1 MGEVCDERAV
11 DGFSYTNLAAYG
23 EQTLL
28 FLSFNVHKSAA
39 AAVSC
44 RSTEGADGPSWHS
57 RSRQKYATLMAEYVD
72 EHTAEFCSLYVEI
85 FVFGAV

>member
-1 MGEVCDERAV
+1 MKELSMGSATPILPHTENRHFC
-11 DGFSYTNLAAYG
+11 FCPCL
-23 EQTLL
+23 
-28 FLSFNVHKSAA
+28 NVHKSVA

-44 RSTEGADGPSWHS
+44 SSTEGADGPSWHS
-57 RSRQKYATLMAEYVD
+57 RSRQKYATLTAEYED